1 MSADLILTITDRSRG
16 GDFSAWFREQ
26 GATLVLTALGRGTAT
41 TEVLDCLGLE
51 ATEKAVLLCML
62 PSRKGLLRKAAK
74 DLWLDVPGRGVMM
87 AVPVSSIGGA
97 SAKNY
102 LLQGEAED
110 RMEKKSRFI
119 ATVRPVQT
127 EEEALAFIEEM
138 KKKYW
143 DARHNCYVYSVGKN
157 REYTRCSDDGEPS
170 GTAGRPMLDVILGE
184 DIYNVAAVVT
194 RYFGGILLGTGGLVR
209 AYSRSL
215 QEGLAA
221 STVIE
226 KTYGISM
233 EVVTDYTGIGKIQYI
248 AGEQKLPI
256 LDSEYTD
263 RVVLHLLVP
272 ADQIAF
278 VEKAITEG
286 TNGRAKMKKE
296 KDLYYS
302 VIDGEVKVFTD

>member
-1 MSADLILTITDRSRG
+1 MDNM
-16 GDFSAWFREQ
+16 
-26 GATLVLTALGRGTAT
+26 TAT
-41 TEVLDCLGLE
+41 DSYR
-51 ATEKAVLLCML
+51 VLL
-62 PSRKGLLRKAAK
+62 S
-74 DLWLDVPGRGVMM
+74 
-87 AVPVSSIGGA
+87 GGE
-97 SAKNY
+97 
-102 LLQGEAED
+102 GEIV
-110 RMEKKSRFI
+110 EKKSRFI
-119 ATVRPVQT
+119 STIRKCET
-127 EEEALAFIEEM
+127 EEEAVAFIEEM

-194 RYFGGILLGTGGLVR
+194 RYFGGVLLGTGGLVR
-209 AYSRSL
+209 AYSKSL

-221 STVIE
+221 STIIE

-233 EVVTDYTGIGKIQYI
+233 EVITDYTGIGKIQYI
-248 AGEQKLPI
+248 AGEQKLPV

-272 ADQIAF
+272 SDQISY

-286 TNGRAKMKKE
+286 TNGRAKMKKD
-296 KDLYYS
+296 KDLYYA
-302 VIDGEVKVFTD
+302 VIDGEVEVFED